1 MSTKYMHSLLNFV
14 ALWSTKAMVHRYGT
28 DISDL
33 LLLNKSYRV
42 LAAVA

>member
-1 MSTKYMHSLLNFV
+1 
-14 ALWSTKAMVHRYGT
+14 MVHRYGT

-42 LAAVA
+42 LAAVALGLSG